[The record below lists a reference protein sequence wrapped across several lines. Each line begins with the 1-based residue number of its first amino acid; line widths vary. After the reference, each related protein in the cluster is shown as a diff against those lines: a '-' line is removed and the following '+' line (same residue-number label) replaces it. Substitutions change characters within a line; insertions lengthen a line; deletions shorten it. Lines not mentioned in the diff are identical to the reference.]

1 MTRTRAGASIGVHA
15 DKTSPFG
22 PALDPYR
29 IGSYPGQLHVAKL
42 RPVGGAVKRGLDV
55 VLALTALVLVS
66 PTILLIAALRM
77 RVGRGILVGEDYV
90 GFNGRGFTAYT
101 FGTLPD
107 ERAGKWVRAC
117 LHMLREA
124 RLDRLPMLYS
134 ILRGDMSFVG
144 PQPLQRSELDRDG
157 RGMQAYLAARP
168 GLINLRRA
176 NPSGRRAFARY
187 YAQHW
192 SLWLDLVLLVSA
204 VTAVRETR

>member
-1 MTRTRAGASIGVHA
+1 MTRTRADAAIGVHA
-15 DKTSPFG
+15 DKTGAFG

-29 IGSYPGQLHVAKL
+29 IGSYPSQLHVAKP
-42 RPVGGAVKRGLDV
+42 RPVGGAIKRSIDV

-66 PTILLIAALRM
+66 PTILLIAALGLRG
-77 RVGRGILVGEDYV
+77 GRGILVGEEHI
-90 GFNGRGFTAYT
+90 GFNGRAFTAYT

-107 ERAGKWVRAC
+107 ERAGAWVRAC

-124 RLDRLPMLYS
+124 RLDRLPLLYS

-144 PQPLQRSELDRDG
+144 PQPLLRSELDRDG
-157 RGMQAYLAARP
+157 RGTQAYFAARP

-176 NPSGRRAFARY
+176 NRSGRRAFARY
-187 YAQHW
+187 YAQRW

>member
-1 MTRTRAGASIGVHA
+1 
-15 DKTSPFG
+15 
-22 PALDPYR
+22 
-29 IGSYPGQLHVAKL
+29 
-42 RPVGGAVKRGLDV
+42 
-55 VLALTALVLVS
+55 
-66 PTILLIAALRM
+66 
-77 RVGRGILVGEDYV
+77 
-90 GFNGRGFTAYT
+90 
-101 FGTLPD
+101 
-107 ERAGKWVRAC
+107 
-117 LHMLREA
+117 
-124 RLDRLPMLYS
+124 MLYS
-134 ILRGDMSFVG
+134 ILRGDKSFVG